1 MLRGWQQECAQLVEH
16 KYFSDEAHF
25 FLQATPGSGKTF
37 LAAEVAKRLLQSRQ
51 IDLVLCF
58 APAKEVCNG
67 ITATFS
73 KHLGCS
79 FDGGLGSIG
88 KCLTYQ
94 AIQFLSDSFWQTLS
108 RYRVFVVFDEIH
120 HCSTGSP
127 QANMWGQ
134 MIMRRVQSLA
144 SYTLA
149 MSGTP
154 WRSDEL
160 PIALAKYTNPE
171 GKLVVDYQYGLT
183 QAVADGVCRIP
194 KIVLVD
200 NQVESRS
207 QNDGVKHF
215 SSLQQMLKET
225 KHSYRSVVEEPTAL
239 KHLLKLA
246 CRKLSAIR
254 QQSPNA
260 GGLVV
265 ASSVAH
271 ANEIAQLLK
280 CEFDQSVC
288 IVTYQKERPHQQIES
303 FRHNNLQWIVSVGMI
318 SEGTDIPRLQVC
330 CHVSTVRTEL
340 YFRQVLGRILRVN
353 QAPNQEAWLFTF
365 AERRLVEYAQ
375 RVQDDIPE
383 SCSLVTVEP
392 QNKTLPDIALI
403 DCEHQSVQALPPQ
416 SLGTGVLSFSE
427 LTLPANNLNFDTLSF
442 GHFHHRVIKVFQ
454 EHGNLA

>member
-1 MLRGWQQECAQLVEH
+1 MLRGWQQECAQRVEQ
-16 KYFSDEAHF
+16 KFTYDEAHF

-37 LAAEVAKRLLQSRQ
+37 LAAEVAKRLHQNRQ

-58 APAKEVCNG
+58 APSKEVCNG

-79 FDGGLGSIG
+79 FDGGLGTLG

-94 AIQFLSDSFWQTLS
+94 AIQFLPESFWQTLS

-120 HCSTGSP
+120 HCSTGSV

-171 GKLVVDYQYGLT
+171 GELVVDYQYGLK

-207 QNDGVKHF
+207 QNEGVKQF

-225 KHSYRSVVEEPTAL
+225 KHSYRSVVEEPNAL
-239 KHLLKLA
+239 KYLLKLA
-246 CRKLSAIR
+246 CLKLAGIR
-254 QQSPNA
+254 QQSLNA

-271 ANEIAQLLK
+271 ANEIAHLLTS
-280 CEFDQSVC
+280 EFGQSVC
-288 IVTYQKERPHQQIES
+288 VVTYQKERPHQQIES
-303 FRHNNLQWIVSVGMI
+303 FRHSKLQWIVSVGMI

-353 QAPNQEAWLFTF
+353 QAPNQEAWLYTF
-365 AERRLVEYAQ
+365 AERRLIEYAQ
-375 RVQDDIPE
+375 RVQDDLPE
-383 SCSLVTVEP
+383 SCSLVTIEP
-392 QNKTLPDIALI
+392 QNKTLPDTVLI
-403 DCEHQSVQALPPQ
+403 DCEHESTKALPPQ
-416 SLGTGVLSFSE
+416 TLDTTPLSHNE
-427 LTLPANNLNFDTLSF
+427 LTLHASKPNFDTLSF
-442 GHFHHRVIKVFQ
+442 GHFHHRVIKVFS
-454 EHGNLA
+454 EIR